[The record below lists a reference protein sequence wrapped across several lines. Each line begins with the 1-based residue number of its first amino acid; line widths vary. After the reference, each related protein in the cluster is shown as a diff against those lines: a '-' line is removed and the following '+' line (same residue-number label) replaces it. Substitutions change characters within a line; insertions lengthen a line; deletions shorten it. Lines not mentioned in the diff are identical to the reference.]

1 MKKPALVAG
10 LATAVVVAGLL
21 ATGVV
26 SLPNKAKEAT
36 PVSLFTL
43 PNLTGE
49 WHWDL
54 PKGIPEPW
62 LSPESSMSVA
72 KFELGRHLFYDKRL
86 SGNGTF
92 ACSSCHFQHLAFTD
106 GKALPTGST
115 GEQTLRSAQSIVN
128 SAYHPTI
135 TWANFSL
142 STLEQQALVPMLGEN
157 PVEMGMTDANI
168 PTILNRLKQDSNY
181 QIMFKAA
188 FPNQVDAISLNSIV
202 MALTSFE
209 RGVLSFNAKYDQVGR
224 GDAKY
229 SDAEARGQKLFFGEK
244 GQCSQCHSGFN
255 FTEMTRHVNTPN
267 TFQDVYRNTGLYNL
281 NGNGD
286 YPNNNQGIIGV
297 SNKPDDMGKFRVA
310 SLRNIAV
317 TAPYMHDGSIA
328 TLEEVLDM
336 YAAHGRNIATGVN
349 AGDGR
354 ANLYKDK
361 RLNKITLSPTERSDV
376 IAFLKTLTDET
387 LLTDARYADPFK
399 DSH

>member
-43 PNLTGE
+43 PNLSGE

-54 PKGIPEPW
+54 PKGVPEPW
-62 LSPESSMSVA
+62 LPPESSMSVA

-157 PVEMGMTDANI
+157 PVEMGMNDANI

-181 QIMFKAA
+181 MIMFDAA
-188 FPNQVDAISLNSIV
+188 FPNQVDAVNLNNIV
-202 MALTSFE
+202 MALASFE
-209 RGVLSFNAKYDQVGR
+209 RGVLSFNAKLDQVER
-224 GDAKY
+224 GEASY
-229 SDAEARGQKLFFGEK
+229 TEAEARGKKLFFSEK
-244 GQCSQCHSGFN
+244 AQCSQCHSGFN
-255 FTEMTRHVNTPN
+255 FTEMTRHVQTSP
-267 TFQDVYRNTGLYNL
+267 TFKNVYRNTGLYNVGGQ
-281 NGNGD
+281 GN
-286 YPNNNQGIIGV
+286 YPDNNQGIIGV
-297 SNKPDDMGKFRVA
+297 SNQAGDMGKFRVA

-336 YAAHGRNIATGVN
+336 YAAHGRNITSGVN

-354 ANLYKDK
+354 ANPYKDK
-361 RLNKITLSPTERSDV
+361 RLNKIQLSPQERSDV
-376 IAFLKTLTDET
+376 ITFLKTLTDEK
-387 LLTDARYADPFK
+387 LLTDTRYADPFK
-399 DSH
+399 SAR

>member
-36 PVSLFTL
+36 PVSSFVL

-49 WHWDL
+49 WRWNL
-54 PKGIPEPW
+54 PVEIPEPW
-62 LSPESSMSVA
+62 LPPESSMSVA

-86 SGNGTF
+86 SGNGTT
-92 ACSSCHFQHLAFTD
+92 ACAACHFQHLAFTD
-106 GKALPTGST
+106 GKALSAGST
-115 GEQTLRSAQSIVN
+115 GEHTTRSAQSIVN

-157 PVEMGMTDANI
+157 PVEMGINDANI
-168 PTILNRLKQDSNY
+168 PDILLRLKSDPNY
-181 QIMFKAA
+181 RVMFNAA
-188 FPNQVDAISLNSIV
+188 FPNQVDAFSLNNIV
-202 MALTSFE
+202 LALASFE
-209 RGVLSFNAKYDQVGR
+209 RGVVSFNAKYDQVGR
-224 GDAKY
+224 GGAKY
-229 SDAEARGQKLFFGEK
+229 TEAEARGEKLFFSEK

-255 FTEMTRHVNTPN
+255 FTEMTLHTQSPK
-267 TFQDVYRNTGLYNL
+267 TFINVYRNTGLYNL
-281 NGNGD
+281 NSNGD
-286 YPNNNQGIIGV
+286 YPNNNQGIFGV
-297 SNKPDDMGKFRVA
+297 SNKPHDMGKFRVA

-328 TLEEVLDM
+328 TLEAVLDM
-336 YAAHGRNIATGVN
+336 YAAQGRNITTGEN
-349 AGDGR
+349 TGDGR
-354 ANLYKDK
+354 ANPYKDK
-361 RLNKITLSPTERSDV
+361 RLNKIRLSPAERRDV

-399 DSH
+399 VSH